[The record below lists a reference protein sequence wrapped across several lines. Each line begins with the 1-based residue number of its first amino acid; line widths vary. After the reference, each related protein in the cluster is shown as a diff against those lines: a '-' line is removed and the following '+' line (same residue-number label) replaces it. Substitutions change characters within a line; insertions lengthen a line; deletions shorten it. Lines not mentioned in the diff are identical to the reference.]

1 MTTKSFNL
9 FPYQQE
15 AVDRHLK
22 ILDSVGSS
30 LDGTGCGGGKT
41 VIASSVAA
49 RFALPIGVI
58 APKSVLAKWTD
69 TLSSFGVE
77 PLFVLNPEK
86 LRNGNTPW
94 LKKVSKGGKKFSYE
108 WQVPARCLFIF
119 DEVHMFGAY
128 NSHNG
133 KMLEAAAGNYVLMLS
148 ATAAENPL
156 RMKAIGVNLRLFTG
170 GYFWKWVR
178 EMGAEESRW
187 GGLEWNPKLPAN
199 KVAMERLHHSVFANR
214 GYRVSEETLREQL
227 PELMTEDDPL
237 WLSPR
242 DKATIKE
249 LYEEMA
255 DPDDP
260 GGVKNLRQ
268 RQSIELVKIP
278 YIVERAKEIIESG
291 GSVVLF
297 LNFHESIDTAK
308 KQFPEAEVIDGRV
321 PQPERKKTQD
331 SFQKNDLRA
340 VIVQIAAGGQ
350 SIDLHDLDGRYPRVA
365 LLCPQFSGTVEEQ
378 AVGRICRVGA
388 KSRALA
394 IRLFAGGTIEQA
406 ALNLTAEKRENV
418 AILNRGENNLN
429 ESKWGDVSITMPSG
443 ITPQLEEKEH
453 SEHSP
458 SSLKEKAKCPGF
470 RNDQTRDKSAANR
483 GTLGHLAVEKE
494 NLDVIP
500 PDDPKLREAAD
511 QCLKY
516 LATLR
521 KRVGPHTELRE
532 QKYHM
537 QDQFGHVDHIILHGD
552 KAELIDYKFAFGEY
566 VANSPQFWAYA
577 VGLWDAHPEVSEITV
592 HVLLPFRGVIDCETW
607 SRESDYERL
616 SAQITAIIAAA
627 RRDDPAT
634 YLTGS
639 HCAWCAK
646 QASCPKLSSLALTIA
661 TQYKADE
668 LSLPAQYDPANISD
682 PHVIALAK
690 RAAPIM
696 KSWADKVDQRA
707 LQMRL
712 EEGIEIPGFEL
723 AERALP
729 FKVTDAQKAWDV
741 VRDRISPEA
750 FAACAEVKIGD
761 LEKAIAR
768 TAPRG
773 EMKRAKDNLRDA
785 LVDAD
790 AARSEGS
797 YHYLKKQKS

>member
-9 FPYQQE
+9 FPYQKE
-15 AVDRHLK
+15 AVERHLK
-22 ILDSVGSS
+22 ILDSVGAS

-49 RFALPIGVI
+49 RFALPTGVI
-58 APKSVLAKWTD
+58 CPKSVVAKWTD

-86 LRNGNTPW
+86 LRNGNTPH
-94 LKKVSKGGKKFSYE
+94 LKKVSKGGKKAIFE

-128 NSHNG
+128 NSQNA
-133 KMLEAAAGNYVLMLS
+133 KMLEAAAGHYVLMLS

-156 RMKAIGVNLRLFTG
+156 RMKAIGVNLRLFTS
-170 GYFWKWVR
+170 GYFWQWVR

-199 KVAMERLHHSVFANR
+199 KIVMERLHHSLFANR

-237 WLSPR
+237 WLSPK

-249 LYEEMA
+249 LYDEMA

-268 RQSIELVKIP
+268 RQAIELVKIP
-278 YIVERAKEIIESG
+278 YIIERAKEIVESG

-297 LNFHESIDTAK
+297 LNFHESIDQAHK
-308 KQFPEAEVIDGRV
+308 EFPEAKVIDGRV
-321 PQPERKKTQD
+321 PQTERRKTQD

-350 SIDLHDLDGRYPRVA
+350 SIDLHDLDGRFPRVA

-378 AVGRICRVGA
+378 AIGRICRVGA
-388 KSRALA
+388 KSRGLA
-394 IRLFAGGTIEQA
+394 IRLYAGGTVEQA

-418 AILNRGENNLN
+418 AILNRGENILN
-429 ESKWGDVSITMPSG
+429 GSQWGDVCISMSSG
-443 ITPQLEEKEH
+443 ITPQLPEEKEH

-470 RNDQTRDKSAANR
+470 RNDRTRDNTAANR
-483 GTLGHLAVEKE
+483 GTLGHLAVEKA

-516 LATLR
+516 LASLR
-521 KRVGPHTELRE
+521 KQVGPHKELRE

-537 QDQFGHVDHIILHGD
+537 IDQFGHVDHIILHGD

-566 VANSPQFWAYA
+566 VADSPQFWAYA

-592 HVLLPFRGVIDCETW
+592 HVLLPFRGVIDRESF
-607 SRESDYERL
+607 SREKDYDRL
-616 SAQITAIIAAA
+616 SAQITSIIASA

-634 YLTGS
+634 YLTGA

-646 QASCPKLSSLALTIA
+646 QASCPKLSTLAMTIA
-661 TQYKADE
+661 SGYKADE
-668 LSLPAQYDPANISD
+668 LSIPAQYDPANITD

-696 KSWADKVDQRA
+696 KSWAEKVDQRA

-712 EEGIEIPGFEL
+712 EEGIEIPGYEL

-750 FAACAEVKIGD
+750 FAACAEVSIGA

-797 YHYLKKQKS
+797 YHYLKKQK

>member
-1 MTTKSFNL
+1 MTTKTFKL
-9 FPYQQE
+9 FPYQEE
-15 AVDRHLK
+15 AVTKHLK

-58 APKSVLAKWTD
+58 APKSVLAKWAD

-94 LKKVSKGGKKFSYE
+94 LKKVSKGGKKFAYE
-108 WQVPARCLFIF
+108 WKVPARCLFIF

-128 NSHNG
+128 NSQNG

-170 GYFWKWVR
+170 GYFWQWVR

-199 KVAMERLHHSVFANR
+199 KIVMERLHHSLFVNR

-237 WLSPR
+237 WLSPK

-249 LYEEMA
+249 LYDEMA

-268 RQSIELVKIP
+268 RQAIELVKVP
-278 YIVERAKEIIESG
+278 YIVERAKEIVESG

-297 LNFHESIDTAK
+297 LNFHESIDQAH

-321 PQPERKKTQD
+321 SADKRRAIQD
-331 SFQKNDLRA
+331 RFQRNELRA
-340 VIVQIAAGGQ
+340 VVVQIAAGGQ
-350 SIDLHDLDGRYPRVA
+350 SIDLHDLDGSYPRVA

-394 IRLFAGGTIEQA
+394 IRLYAGGTVEQG
-406 ALNLTAEKRENV
+406 ALKLTAEKRENV

-429 ESKWGDVSITMPSG
+429 ERLWGDVSTSMPAI
-443 ITPQLEEKEH
+443 ITPQPEEKEH

-458 SSLKEKAKCPGF
+458 SSLKEKSKCPGF

-511 QCLKY
+511 MCLKY
-516 LATLR
+516 LNMLR
-521 KRVGPHTELRE
+521 KQIRE
-532 QKYHM
+532 Q
-537 QDQFGHVDHIILHGD
+537 
-552 KAELIDYKFAFGEY
+552 E
-566 VANSPQFWAYA
+566 
-577 VGLWDAHPEVSEITV
+577 
-592 HVLLPFRGVIDCETW
+592 
-607 SRESDYERL
+607 
-616 SAQITAIIAAA
+616 AA
-627 RRDDPAT
+627 
-634 YLTGS
+634 
-639 HCAWCAK
+639 
-646 QASCPKLSSLALTIA
+646 
-661 TQYKADE
+661 
-668 LSLPAQYDPANISD
+668 
-682 PHVIALAK
+682 
-690 RAAPIM
+690 
-696 KSWADKVDQRA
+696 
-707 LQMRL
+707 
-712 EEGIEIPGFEL
+712 
-723 AERALP
+723 
-729 FKVTDAQKAWDV
+729 
-741 VRDRISPEA
+741 
-750 FAACAEVKIGD
+750 
-761 LEKAIAR
+761 
-768 TAPRG
+768 
-773 EMKRAKDNLRDA
+773 
-785 LVDAD
+785 
-790 AARSEGS
+790 
-797 YHYLKKQKS
+797 

>member
-1 MTTKSFNL
+1 MTTKTFNL
-9 FPYQQE
+9 FPYQKE

-22 ILDSVGSS
+22 ILDSVGAS

-49 RFALPIGVI
+49 RFALPTGVI
-58 APKSVLAKWTD
+58 APKSVVAKWAD
-69 TLSSFGVE
+69 TLAAFGVK
-77 PLFVLNPEK
+77 PLFCLNPEK

-94 LKKVSKGGKKFSYE
+94 LKKVSKGGKKLTFE
-108 WQVPARCLFIF
+108 WQVPERCLFIF

-128 NSHNG
+128 NSQNA
-133 KMLEAAAGNYVLMLS
+133 KMLEAAAGHYVLMLS

-187 GGLEWNPKLPAN
+187 GGLEWNPRLPAN
-199 KVAMERLHHSVFANR
+199 KESMERLHHSVFANR
-214 GYRVSEETLREQL
+214 GYRVSEEVLREQL

-237 WLSPR
+237 WLSPKDR
-242 DKATIKE
+242 AAIKE

-268 RQSIELVKIP
+268 RQAIELVKIP
-278 YIVERAKEIIESG
+278 YITERAKEIIESG

-297 LNFHESIDTAK
+297 LNFHESIDQAHK
-308 KQFPEAEVIDGRV
+308 AFPEAEVIDGRV
-321 PQPERKKTQD
+321 SAEKRRQTQD
-331 SFQKNDLRA
+331 RFQRNELRA

-394 IRLFAGGTIEQA
+394 IRLYAGGTVEQA
-406 ALNLTAEKRENV
+406 ALKLTAEKRENV

-429 ESKWGDVSITMPSG
+429 EGQWGDVSISVPVL
-443 ITPQLEEKEH
+443 INPQPEEREH

-470 RNDQTRDKSAANR
+470 RNDQTRDNTAANR
-483 GTLGHLAVEKE
+483 GELGHLAVEKE

-500 PDDPKLREAAD
+500 PDDPKLREAAGM
-511 QCLKY
+511 CLKY
-516 LATLR
+516 LQSLR
-521 KRVGPHTELRE
+521 SNLDEMKELRE
-532 QKYHM
+532 RRLQI
-537 QDQFGHVDHIILHGD
+537 QDQFGHVDHIILHGTN
-552 KAELIDYKFAFGEY
+552 AELIDYKFAFGAY
-566 VANSPQFWAYA
+566 VADSPQFWAYS
-577 VGLWDAHPEVSEITV
+577 VGLWDAFPEVSVITV
-592 HVLLPFRGVIDCETW
+592 HVLLPFQGVIDRETW
-607 SRESDYERL
+607 VRDKDYDRL
-616 SAQITAIIAAA
+616 SAQITAIIVAA
-627 RRDDPAT
+627 RRDDPSD
-634 YLTGS
+634 YLTGA
-639 HCAWCAK
+639 HCAWCAR
-646 QASCPKLSSLALTIA
+646 QATCPKLSKLALTIA
-661 TQYKADE
+661 DKYKGDE
-668 LSLPAQYDPANISD
+668 LALPAQYDPANITD

-696 KSWADKVDQRA
+696 KSWAEKVDARA
-707 LQMRL
+707 LEMRL
-712 EEGIEIPGFEL
+712 KEGIEIPGWDL
-723 AERALP
+723 AERNLP
-729 FKVTDAQKAWDV
+729 FKITDAQATWEV
-741 VRDRISPEA
+741 VKNRITPEA
-750 FAACAEVKIGD
+750 FAACADVSIGE

-768 TAPRG
+768 TAKRG
-773 EMKRAKDNLRDA
+773 EMGRAKEELRDA
-785 LVDAD
+785 LVDAS
-790 AARSEGS
+790 AARSEGT
-797 YHYLKKQKS
+797 YQYLKKQK

>member
-1 MTTKSFNL
+1 MISKSFKL
-9 FPYQQE
+9 FPYQEE
-15 AVDRHLK
+15 AVARHLK
-22 ILDSVGSS
+22 ILDSVGAS

-41 VIASSVAA
+41 VIASAVAA
-49 RFALPIGVI
+49 RYALKVCVI
-58 APKSVLAKWTD
+58 APKSVLAKWEN
-69 TLSSFGVE
+69 TLAAFGVE

-86 LRNGNTPW
+86 LRNGNTPH
-94 LKKVSKGGKKFSYE
+94 LKKVSKGGKKVAFE
-108 WQVPARCLFIF
+108 WQLPARCLLIF

-128 NSHNG
+128 NSQNG

-156 RMKAIGVNLRLFTG
+156 RMKAIGVNLRLFTS

-199 KVAMERLHHSVFANR
+199 KFAMERLHHSVFANR
-214 GYRVSEETLREQL
+214 GYRVSEEVLREQL

-237 WLSPR
+237 WLSAK

-249 LYEEMA
+249 LYDEMA

-268 RQSIELVKIP
+268 RQAIELVKIP
-278 YIVERAKEIIESG
+278 YIIERAKEIVESG

-297 LNFHESIDTAK
+297 LNFHESIDQAHK
-308 KQFPEAEVIDGRV
+308 EFPEAEVIDGRV
-321 PQPERKKTQD
+321 PAEKRRLIQD
-331 SFQKNDLRA
+331 RFQRNELRA

-394 IRLFAGGTIEQA
+394 IRLYAGGTIEQA
-406 ALNLTAEKRENV
+406 ALKLTAEKRENV
-418 AILNRGENNLN
+418 TILNRGENNLN
-429 ESKWGDVSITMPSG
+429 GCTPVVVNPSMP
-443 ITPQLEEKEH
+443 TETAPQVVDKEH

-470 RNDQTRDKSAANR
+470 RNDQTRDQSAANR

-516 LATLR
+516 LTSLR
-521 KRVGPHTELRE
+521 KQVGPHKELRE
-532 QKYHM
+532 QKYHI
-537 QDQFGHVDHIILHGD
+537 QDQFGHVDHIILHGN

-566 VANSPQFWAYA
+566 VADSPQFWAYC
-577 VGLWDAHPEVSEITV
+577 VGLWDAHPEVEIITV
-592 HVLLPFRGVIDCETW
+592 HVLLPFRGVIDRETY
-607 SRESDYERL
+607 SREKDYDRL

-627 RRDDPAT
+627 RRDDPST
-634 YLTGS
+634 YLTGA
-639 HCAWCAK
+639 HCAWCAR
-646 QASCPKLSSLALTIA
+646 QASCPKLSTLALTIA

-668 LSLPAQYDPANISD
+668 LALPAQYDPANITD
-682 PHVIALAK
+682 PNMMALAK
-690 RAAPIM
+690 KAAPIM
-696 KSWADKVDQRA
+696 KSWAEKVDQRA

-712 EEGIEIPGFEL
+712 EEGLEIPGFEL

-729 FKVTDAQKAWDV
+729 FKITDAQKAWDV

-773 EMKRAKDNLRDA
+773 EMKRAKENLRDA

-797 YHYLKKQKS
+797 YHYLKKTK

>member
-1 MTTKSFNL
+1 MPTTSFKL
-9 FPYQQE
+9 FPYQEE
-15 AVDRHLK
+15 AVAKHLK
-22 ILDSVGSS
+22 ILDSVGAS

-41 VIASSVAA
+41 VIASAVAA
-49 RFALPIGVI
+49 QYALKVCVI
-58 APKSVLAKWTD
+58 CPKSVVSKWENTLAA
-69 TLSSFGVE
+69 FGVK

-86 LRNGNTPW
+86 LRTGNTPW
-94 LKKVSKGGKKFSYE
+94 LKKVLGRGKTPNFQ
-108 WQVPARCLFIF
+108 WRVPDGTLFIY

-128 NSHNG
+128 NSQNG
-133 KMLEAAAGNYVLMLS
+133 KMLEAAYGRPTLMLS
-148 ATAAENPL
+148 ATAAESPL
-156 RMKAIGVNLRLFTG
+156 RMKALGVQLRLFTS

-199 KVAMERLHHSVFANR
+199 KLAMERLHYSVFANR

-237 WLSPR
+237 WLSAK

-249 LYEEMA
+249 LYDEMA

-278 YIVERAKEIIESG
+278 YIVERAKEIVESG

-321 PQPERKKTQD
+321 SAEKRRAIQD
-331 SFQKNDLRA
+331 RFQRNELRA

-394 IRLFAGGTIEQA
+394 IRLYAGGTVEQA
-406 ALNLTAEKRENV
+406 ALKLTAEKRENV
-418 AILNRGENNLN
+418 AILNRGKNNLN
-429 ESKWGDVSITMPSG
+429 ESKWGDVSTSMPAI
-443 ITPQLEEKEH
+443 ITPQPEEKEH

-470 RNDQTRDKSAANR
+470 RNDQTRDQSAANR
-483 GTLGHLAVEKE
+483 GTLGHLAVERE

-516 LATLR
+516 LSTLR
-521 KRVGPHTELRE
+521 KEVGPHKELRE
-532 QKYHM
+532 QKYHI

-566 VANSPQFWAYA
+566 VADSPQFWAYA

-592 HVLLPFRGVIDCETW
+592 HVLLPFRGVIDRETY
-607 SRESDYERL
+607 SREKDYDRL

-627 RRDDPAT
+627 RRDDPST
-634 YLTGS
+634 YLTGA

-646 QASCPKLSSLALTIA
+646 QASCPKLSTLALTIA

-668 LSLPAQYDPANISD
+668 LALPAKYDPANITD
-682 PHVIALAK
+682 PNMMALAK
-690 RAAPIM
+690 KAAPIM
-696 KSWADKVDQRA
+696 KSWAEKVDKRA
-707 LQMRL
+707 LEMRRD
-712 EEGIEIPGFEL
+712 EGIEIPGFEL

-729 FKVTDAQKAWDV
+729 FKITDAQKAWDV
-741 VRDRISPEA
+741 VRDRITPEA
-750 FAACAEVKIGD
+750 FAACAELSIGD

-773 EMKRAKDNLRDA
+773 EMKRAKENLRDA

-797 YHYLKKQKS
+797 YHYLKKVR